1 MKEGSHSNRT
11 IRIAQGKPN
20 IFIEQI
26 LRYYDVT
33 YQYTHNGRSYDITG
47 KWNWNMLA
55 KIKIADLYP
64 IKKEKFWRIYKSYKE
79 IHYPDH
85 YIRDKIVV
93 FLDKPYASLE
103 LSKIFNRS
111 PVRIYDLFGFLK
123 KEGTLQIFRV
133 RSKAYWIK
141 SDQNK
146 IIISQI
152 KEKYLKSL
160 KFPSWFFLPVS
171 TRVLLFPWEK
181 YSHWVYS

>member
-1 MKEGSHSNRT
+1 
-11 IRIAQGKPN
+11 
-20 IFIEQI
+20 
-26 LRYYDVT
+26 
-33 YQYTHNGRSYDITG
+33 
-47 KWNWNMLA
+47 ML
-55 KIKIADLYP
+55 KKIADLYP

-160 KFPSWFFLPVS
+160 KRKEKTAGKLAKEIGICWKSAYRRITELQKLNLLDKDSKGLWKTVFQVKKVI
-171 TRVLLFPWEK
+171 VL
-181 YSHWVYS
+181 